1 MNAAHGNPPGSAAG
15 AARIPAPGPEMQ
27 ALLDE
32 YRNEVSLRCRSPAAN
47 TASRSARVVTKL
59 LWRQGISRPQDISRP
74 VIKQYLA
81 RLAADGLSPKTLRN
95 YHTAISTFCEYLSD
109 LHLLP
114 ENPCRGIRLARPDR
128 RFGEYLH
135 PDEVL
140 RALRIAREAGIWA
153 EVCLAL
159 STGLRLSEMIRL
171 QWGDIDFERRQLL
184 VRESKSGRSRAVPL
198 SSAAMKAL
206 SVQYETTGS
215 YAYVFPT
222 RRTWPGGWRYV
233 DAPRHS
239 SCWLR
244 AFRPLQEAI
253 PKFRRGRGAGRAWH
267 LLRHTFAS
275 RAAQANVPLRM
286 LQQWMGHSDI
296 RMTERYSH
304 LAPGF
309 DREIEAVAPPIGA
322 DATAETLRLFPE
334 LDEDLPQR
342 AGR

>member
-1 MNAAHGNPPGSAAG
+1 MSAPGRNAGSSAAG
-15 AARIPAPGPEMQ
+15 AARTPAPGPEMQ
-27 ALLDE
+27 ALVDE
-32 YRNEVSLRCRSPAAN
+32 YRSEVSLRCRSPAAK
-47 TASRSARVVTKL
+47 TASRSAQIVIKA

-95 YHTAISTFCEYLSD
+95 HHTAISTFCEYLSD

-128 RFGEYLH
+128 RFEEYLH

-140 RALRIAREAGIWA
+140 RALRTAREAGIWT

-159 STGLRLSEMIRL
+159 STGLRLGEMIRL
-171 QWGDIDFERRQLL
+171 QWGDIDFDRRQLL

-198 SSAAMKAL
+198 SSAAIKAL
-206 SVQYETTGS
+206 SMQYEMTGI
-215 YAYVFPT
+215 YAYVFPA
-222 RRTWPGGWRYV
+222 RKTWPGGWRYV
-233 DAPRHS
+233 DKPRHS

-275 RAAQANVPLRM
+275 RAAQTGVPLRM

-309 DREIEAVAPPIGA
+309 DEEIEAVAPPIGA
-322 DATAETLRLFPE
+322 DATAGTRRLFPE
-334 LDEDLPQR
+334 LDENGQE
-342 AGR
+342 